1 MEGSVPRS
9 RQCNQIQWGYNG
21 WLPVA
26 AVKQGRGWSTSC
38 GTSLFLWISFRPLRG
53 LGPCDIGLICFD
65 TISRWRSP
73 TKVLVVPI
81 LIMAGTASFTANLRH
96 LRPSIQNLWPVPWLE
111 RPWKTDES
119 SSHTNLLQSF
129 FFPVIAV
136 RVVTTCMFSSESN
149 SGICTLLSQFIM
161 TWAASRTSCQLC
173 EIDKNFS
180 QLPLIILILIV
191 MTFRTL
197 SHTFLRKSG
206 WRAMNVGGYRWHTFG
221 SMLFPS

>member
-1 MEGSVPRS
+1 MNR
-9 RQCNQIQWGYNG
+9 
-21 WLPVA
+21 A
-26 AVKQGRGWSTSC
+26 A
-38 GTSLFLWISFRPLRG
+38 
-53 LGPCDIGLICFD
+53 
-65 TISRWRSP
+65 
-73 TKVLVVPI
+73 I
-81 LIMAGTASFTANLRH
+81 LIFYNL
-96 LRPSIQNLWPVPWLE
+96 
-111 RPWKTDES
+111 
-119 SSHTNLLQSF
+119 

-173 EIDKNFS
+173 EIDKNSS

-206 WRAMNVGGYRWHTFG
+206 WRAMNVGGYRWHTHSVACYFQASLPHRCPKCKKRVDAIKKIDIWKLPPATWFERRWEMSE
-221 SMLFPS
+221 SMPTMCICSGRWLWTNLNQCEPQSSWLPRS